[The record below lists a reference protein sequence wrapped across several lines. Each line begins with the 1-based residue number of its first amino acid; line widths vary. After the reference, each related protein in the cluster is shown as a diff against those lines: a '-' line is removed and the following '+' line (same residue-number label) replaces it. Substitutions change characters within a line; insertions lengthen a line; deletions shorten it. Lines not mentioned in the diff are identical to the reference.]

1 MALNFPAN
9 PSLNDTHSEN
19 GTNWQWDG
27 ASWVRVAQTGNQGFQ
42 GAAGAQGAT
51 GAQGVQGASGVT
63 RFVSTLAGIHTL
75 ANIGIGTTN
84 PTERLH
90 VRGNARVTGILTVG
104 TGSIT
109 IDGTDGSEMVV
120 VGSGVTVYGNAG
132 IISARS
138 LWVNSTQII
147 NTSGEW
153 TGSATGL
160 TGPQGVQGAAGAQGN
175 QGHQGVQGAAGAQGN
190 QGHQGVQ
197 GAAGAQGNQG
207 HQGVVGAQGNQG
219 HQGVQ
224 GNAAGAKVIKV
235 IRVFRA
241 QLELEHKVFKALL
254 DNRVLKV
261 LKETLVVLLST
272 IPLKQILQMQT
283 QELET

>member
-1 MALNFPAN
+1 
-9 PSLNDTHSEN
+9 
-19 GTNWQWDG
+19 
-27 ASWVRVAQTGNQGFQ
+27 
-42 GAAGAQGAT
+42 
-51 GAQGVQGASGVT
+51 
-63 RFVSTLAGIHTL
+63 
-75 ANIGIGTTN
+75 
-84 PTERLH
+84 
-90 VRGNARVTGILTVG
+90 
-104 TGSIT
+104 
-109 IDGTDGSEMVV
+109 MVV

-138 LWVNSTQII
+138 LWVNNTQII

-224 GNAAGAKVIKV
+224 GAAGPKVIKV

-254 DNRVLKV
+254 GSGCSRC
-261 LKETLVVLLST
+261 
-272 IPLKQILQMQT
+272 
-283 QELET
+283 